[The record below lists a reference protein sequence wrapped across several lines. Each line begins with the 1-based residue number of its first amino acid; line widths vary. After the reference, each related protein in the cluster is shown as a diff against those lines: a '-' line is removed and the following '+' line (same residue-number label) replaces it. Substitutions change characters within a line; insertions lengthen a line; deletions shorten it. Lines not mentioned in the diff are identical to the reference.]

1 MGNDMNIRRLFF
13 TKESEWMRN
22 VYRDDKDG
30 PWCRYEDVEP
40 LLERV
45 KELERQNQVLE
56 KQVRYTVQ
64 VLENQVRYEDE

>member
-1 MGNDMNIRRLFF
+1 MKIRRFFF

-22 VYRDDKDG
+22 LYRDDKDG
-30 PWCRYEDVEP
+30 VWCRYEDVEP